1 MMKLDTEE
9 VQRVTREM
17 NRYLEGT
24 TIEELMM
31 IRRKRFFY
39 EVRLSETQC
48 RQEIMTLD
56 LSPRAYKPAH
66 ALTASIG
73 HSRGLEDKA

>member
-31 IRRKRFFY
+31 IRRKRFCCKVGCMKRIDSVNF
-39 EVRLSETQC
+39 L
-48 RQEIMTLD
+48 
-56 LSPRAYKPAH
+56 
-66 ALTASIG
+66 
-73 HSRGLEDKA
+73 